1 MPKSSENW
9 SEQRR
14 IMAPRVAS
22 ILYGVIAII
31 TIDLAVDPVDR
42 PHYGETAFYVLLVGV
57 AMTMTRIFV
66 ELVTKEAEIGAHLSV
81 RTSSEIVR
89 DASLVMLFPVLTAVL
104 IVGAALATARWTM
117 LLDIVLYFGI
127 AAVFLIGFLS
137 SYILDRAIG
146 LGLRRGGAWVVLLL
160 ALVAVKKLT

>member
-1 MPKSSENW
+1 
-9 SEQRR
+9 
-14 IMAPRVAS
+14 MAPRVAS
-22 ILYGVIAII
+22 VLYGVIAII
-31 TIDLAVDPVDR
+31 TVDLAVEPADR
-42 PHYGETAFYVLLVGV
+42 PHYGETALYVLLVGV

-66 ELVTKEAEIGAHLSV
+66 ELITKEAEIGAHLSV
-81 RTSSEIVR
+81 RTSGEIVR
-89 DASLVMLFPVLTAVL
+89 DASLVMVFPVLTAVL
-104 IVGAALATARWTM
+104 IVAAALATARWTM

-146 LGLRRGGAWVVLLL
+146 LGLRRGGAWVMLLL

>member
-1 MPKSSENW
+1 MPISSENW

-22 ILYGVIAII
+22 VLYGVIAII
-31 TIDLAVDPVDR
+31 TVDLAVEPADR
-42 PHYGETAFYVLLVGV
+42 PHYGETALYVLLVGV

-66 ELVTKEAEIGAHLSV
+66 ELITKEAEIGAHLSV
-81 RTSSEIVR
+81 RTSGEIVR
-89 DASLVMLFPVLTAVL
+89 DASLVMVFPVLTAVL
-104 IVGAALATARWTM
+104 IVAAALATARWTM

-146 LGLRRGGAWVVLLL
+146 LGLRRGGAWVMLLL

>member
-14 IMAPRVAS
+14 ILAPRVAS
-22 ILYGVIAII
+22 VLYGVIAII
-31 TIDLAVDPVDR
+31 TVDLAVDPADR

-81 RTSSEIVR
+81 RRSGEIVR
-89 DASLVMLFPVLTAVL
+89 DASLVMVFPVLTAVL
-104 IVGAALATARWTM
+104 IVAAALATARWTM

-146 LGLRRGGAWVVLLL
+146 PGLRRGGAWVVLLL